1 MEIQGKINRKV
12 VEVFMSKSLPAL
24 LLAAVLALAQDT
36 GTILGTV
43 VDPSGAVVAGAKIE
57 LLDVDRK
64 ISTQAT
70 TNELG
75 EFFFTPVRVGNY
87 EIKASKEGFASV
99 VRSNLMLDVQ
109 QRMRVDLTL
118 QVGTVGQSVEV
129 TGASPL
135 LETATSSVGQVV
147 GNKSISE
154 LPLNGRDY
162 QQLAVMTSD
171 AVPTGQT
178 SRGPSDF
185 SANGARPVSN
195 NYLLDGLD
203 NNSYILDLQN
213 ASSEVM
219 APSIDAL
226 QEFKVQN
233 NSFSAELGRYGG
245 AVINATVKSGANQL
259 HGDAFEFLR
268 NSAMDANNFFN
279 NRAGLGLA
287 PFRQNQFGG
296 TLGGPFL
303 KNKLFFF
310 GSYQGTRVA
319 QGVTYVSTVPS
330 VNQRNGIFSMP
341 IYDPATLAGS
351 TRTLFPNNTVP
362 SSRFDPTGAK
372 VAATYPAPN
381 LSGAANNFIL
391 NPPNTFTADQFDNRV
406 DYSISAHDLLFG
418 RYSLTESD
426 LVSPG
431 ALPAP
436 ASGQPAAGEIPIT
449 AHNGVLGETHTFSP
463 TIINEFRGGLS
474 RLDAVRL
481 PEVRDRIIEDY
492 GFKGIPYYSF
502 ITGLPSISVTG
513 FTNLGENS
521 TIPNI
526 KLSQVFQLSDGVDI
540 IHGSHGIKTGAD
552 VRYIQSN
559 AFTPSATR
567 GSFGFSGA
575 FTQNPASRSGTGSG
589 LADLLLGIPN
599 SASMT
604 TPTVGDLRQHYYGF
618 FFQDDWQATPKLTL
632 NLGVRWDLDTPFW
645 DHHNRMSNFVYQP
658 GNPNFGKIILAGSQ
672 GESIADRA
680 MVQFDKTDIVPRVG
694 LAYRATSKVVVRAAY
709 GIFNVGTS
717 LSGINGRLSINPPF
731 TASYNYSSD
740 QINPAFTLTTGF
752 PATALVATINQ
763 INRNL
768 NPWDPG
774 MTSGYLEQW
783 NFGVEDEFK
792 PNLLATL
799 LYSGSEG
806 HHLFNSRNINQAVP
820 GPGSIQA
827 RSPWPQ
833 YNSISVT
840 ESNVNSNYHSLQA
853 KLERRF
859 SNGLTFLAAYTLS
872 HFIDNAEP
880 VLDTSGAGI
889 QNAYDLAA
897 ERGNSNYDVRH
908 RFVTSYAYELPFGPG
923 KKLLSKGVAAAIL
936 GGWQLNGILAAQSGN
951 PFTPTYS
958 VNVANISG
966 GTQRPDRIASGV
978 IPYGD
983 RTVSKWF
990 DVSAFVSPP
999 QYSFGDSGRNI
1010 LTGPRLFQWDSS
1022 LFKLVTVRERI
1033 RVQFRAEVFNILNH
1047 PDFAV
1052 PNASIGTTQ
1061 AGTISAL
1068 VGNSTLAAQPVGQ
1081 PRQIQL
1087 ALKLLF

>member
-1 MEIQGKINRKV
+1 
-12 VEVFMSKSLPAL
+12 MSKSLPAL
-24 LLAAVLALAQDT
+24 LLFAVLAFAQDT

-87 EIKASKEGFASV
+87 EIKASKQGFASV

-129 TGASPL
+129 SGASPL

-162 QQLAVMTSD
+162 QQLAVMTSG

-268 NSAMDANNFFN
+268 NSTMDANNFFN

-296 TLGGPFL
+296 TLGGPFV
-303 KNKLFFF
+303 KNHLFFF

-319 QGVTYVSTVPS
+319 QGITYVSTVPS
-330 VNQRNGIFSMP
+330 VNQRNGIFSTP
-341 IYDPATLAGS
+341 IYDPATLTGS
-351 TRTLFPNNTVP
+351 TRTLFPNNTIP
-362 SSRFDPTGAK
+362 SNRFDMTGAR

-406 DYSISAHDLLFG
+406 DYSISAHNLLFG

-463 TIINEFRGGLS
+463 TIINEFHGGLS

-513 FTNLGENS
+513 FSNLGENS
-521 TIPNI
+521 TIPNV

-540 IHGSHGIKTGAD
+540 IHGSHSIKTGAD

-589 LADLLLGIPN
+589 LADLLLGIPA

-618 FFQDDWQATPKLTL
+618 FFQDDWQATAKLTL

-658 GNPNFGKIILAGSQ
+658 GNPNFGKVILAGSQ
-672 GESIADRA
+672 DESIADRA
-680 MVQFDKTDIVPRVG
+680 MVQFDKTDIAPRVG

-740 QINPAFTLTTGF
+740 QINPAFTLATGF
-752 PATALVATINQ
+752 PVTALVATINQ

-783 NFGVEDEFK
+783 NFGVEDELK

-806 HHLFNSRNINQAVP
+806 HHLFNSRNINQAAP

-833 YNSISVT
+833 YNSISVS
-840 ESNVNSNYHSLQA
+840 ESNANSNYHSLQA

-859 SNGLTFLAAYTLS
+859 SNGLTFLAAYTWS

-889 QNAYDLAA
+889 QNAFNLAA

-923 KKLLSKGVAAAIL
+923 KKFLSKGVAAAIL

-983 RTVSKWF
+983 RTASKWF

-1033 RVQFRAEVFNILNH
+1033 RLQFRAEVFNILNH
-1047 PDFAV
+1047 PDFAI

>member
-129 TGASPL
+129 TAASPL

-162 QQLAVMTSD
+162 QQLAVMTSG

-296 TLGGPFL
+296 TLGGPFV

-526 KLSQVFQLSDGVDI
+526 KLSQVFQLSDSVDI
-540 IHGSHGIKTGAD
+540 IHGSHSIKTGAD

-599 SASMT
+599 SSSMT

-632 NLGVRWDLDTPFW
+632 NLGMRWDLDTPFW

-658 GNPNFGKIILAGSQ
+658 DNPNFGK
-672 GESIADRA
+672 
-680 MVQFDKTDIVPRVG
+680 
-694 LAYRATSKVVVRAAY
+694 VVA
-709 GIFNVGTS
+709 
-717 LSGINGRLSINPPF
+717 
-731 TASYNYSSD
+731 
-740 QINPAFTLTTGF
+740 
-752 PATALVATINQ
+752 
-763 INRNL
+763 
-768 NPWDPG
+768 
-774 MTSGYLEQW
+774 
-783 NFGVEDEFK
+783 
-792 PNLLATL
+792 L
-799 LYSGSEG
+799 LY
-806 HHLFNSRNINQAVP
+806 F
-820 GPGSIQA
+820 
-827 RSPWPQ
+827 
-833 YNSISVT
+833 
-840 ESNVNSNYHSLQA
+840 
-853 KLERRF
+853 
-859 SNGLTFLAAYTLS
+859 
-872 HFIDNAEP
+872 
-880 VLDTSGAGI
+880 
-889 QNAYDLAA
+889 
-897 ERGNSNYDVRH
+897 
-908 RFVTSYAYELPFGPG
+908 
-923 KKLLSKGVAAAIL
+923 AIL
-936 GGWQLNGILAAQSGN
+936 W
-951 PFTPTYS
+951 
-958 VNVANISG
+958 V
-966 GTQRPDRIASGV
+966 
-978 IPYGD
+978 
-983 RTVSKWF
+983 
-990 DVSAFVSPP
+990 
-999 QYSFGDSGRNI
+999 
-1010 LTGPRLFQWDSS
+1010 
-1022 LFKLVTVRERI
+1022 
-1033 RVQFRAEVFNILNH
+1033 
-1047 PDFAV
+1047 
-1052 PNASIGTTQ
+1052 
-1061 AGTISAL
+1061 
-1068 VGNSTLAAQPVGQ
+1068 
-1081 PRQIQL
+1081 
-1087 ALKLLF
+1087 

>member
-1 MEIQGKINRKV
+1 
-12 VEVFMSKSLPAL
+12 
-24 LLAAVLALAQDT
+24 
-36 GTILGTV
+36 
-43 VDPSGAVVAGAKIE
+43 
-57 LLDVDRK
+57 
-64 ISTQAT
+64 
-70 TNELG
+70 
-75 EFFFTPVRVGNY
+75 
-87 EIKASKEGFASV
+87 
-99 VRSNLMLDVQ
+99 
-109 QRMRVDLTL
+109 
-118 QVGTVGQSVEV
+118 
-129 TGASPL
+129 
-135 LETATSSVGQVV
+135 VV

-162 QQLAVMTSD
+162 QQLAVLTSG

-185 SANGARPVSN
+185 SANGARPISN

-219 APSIDAL
+219 APSLDAL

-245 AVINATVKSGANQL
+245 AVINATVKSGTNQF

-268 NSAMDANNFFN
+268 NSALDANNFFN

-296 TLGGPFL
+296 TLGGPFV
-303 KNKLFFF
+303 KSKLFFF
-310 GSYQGTRVA
+310 GSYQWTRVA
-319 QGVTYVSTVPS
+319 QGVTYVSTVPN
-330 VNQRNGIFSMP
+330 VNQRNGVFTNA
-341 IYDPATLAGS
+341 IYDPATIAPNPSGS
-351 TRTLFPNNTVP
+351 GSVRTPFPNNTIP
-362 SSRFDPTGAK
+362 ANRFDPTGAK

-381 LSGAANNFIL
+381 LPGAANNYIL
-391 NPPNTFTADQFDNRV
+391 NPPNTFKSDQSDNRV
-406 DYSISAHDLLFG
+406 DFSVSSRDLLFG

-426 LVSPG
+426 LLSPG
-431 ALPAP
+431 RLPPP
-436 ASGQPAAGEIPIT
+436 ASGQPAAGEIPII
-449 AHNGVLGETHTFSP
+449 AHNGVLGETHTFSA
-463 TIINEFRGGLS
+463 TVVNEFRGGLS

-492 GFKGIPYYSF
+492 GFKGIPYYSD
-502 ITGLPSISVTG
+502 ITGLPSTSVTG
-513 FTNLGENS
+513 FTDLGENS
-521 TIPNI
+521 TIPNV

-540 IHGSHGIKTGAD
+540 IHGSHSIKTGAD
-552 VRYIQSN
+552 LRYIQSD

-575 FTQNPASRSGTGSG
+575 FTQNPLSRPGTGSG

-599 SASMT
+599 TASMT
-604 TPTVGDLRQHYYGF
+604 TPTVGNLRQRYYGF
-618 FFQDDWQATPKLTL
+618 YFQDDFQVTPKLTL
-632 NLGVRWDLDTPFW
+632 NLGVRWDLDSPFW

-658 GNPNFGKIILAGSQ
+658 GNPNFGKLILAGSQ
-672 GESIADRA
+672 GNSISDRA
-680 MVQFDKTDIVPRVG
+680 MVQFDKADIVPRFG
-694 LAYRATSKVVVRAAY
+694 LVYRAAVRVVLRAAY

-740 QINPAFTLTTGF
+740 QVNPEFTLAAGF
-752 PATALVATINQ
+752 PASALVATINQ

-774 MTSGYLEQW
+774 MTSGYLDQW

-792 PNLLATL
+792 PNLLATIV
-799 LYSGSEG
+799 YSGSEG
-806 HHLFNSRNINQAVP
+806 HHLFNSRNINQAL
-820 GPGSIQA
+820 PGSGNIQA
-827 RSPWPQ
+827 RSPFPQ
-833 YNSISVT
+833 YNTVT
-840 ESNVNSNYHSLQA
+840 VSESNANSNYHSLQG

-859 SNGLTFLAAYTLS
+859 SNGLTFLTAYTWS

-889 QNAYDLAA
+889 QNAYNMTA

-908 RFVTSYAYELPFGPG
+908 RLVTSYAYELPFGTG
-923 KKLLSKGVAAAIL
+923 KKLLAKGIGADIL
-936 GGWQLNGILAAQSGN
+936 GGWQLSAILAAQSGN

-958 VNVANISG
+958 VNVANVPGS
-966 GTQRPDRIASGV
+966 TQRPDRIASGV
-978 IPYGD
+978 IPYSD

-999 QYSFGDSGRNI
+999 QYSFGNSGRNI

-1022 LFKLVTVRERI
+1022 LFKTITIRENVRL
-1033 RVQFRAEVFNILNH
+1033 QFRAEIFNILNH

-1052 PNASIGTTQ
+1052 PNASIGTAQ

-1081 PRQIQL
+1081 PRQIQV